1 MNIHW
6 VNHASFITE
15 LPGFRMISDPWLE
28 GRVFNRSWAH
38 LLPTQ
43 FSSKYYKNIN
53 YIWFSHEHPDHF
65 FPPNLQKIEAQEK
78 ARIQVLYQKTKD
90 DKVSQYCRK
99 AGFAR
104 VIDLLPWQPL
114 SLPEGVEVL
123 NAKVLNDTDSW
134 MVLKASGK
142 TLVNVNDC
150 VFKDDRELE
159 RIAQAAGPIDVLF
172 TQFSFASWVGNPDDP
187 TSITRA
193 AQEKFEEIRRQVR
206 LLKPQYVVP
215 FASYVW
221 FCHRDNFFMNAYANT
236 VQQVVELLRSLDVVP
251 IVLAPGDT

>member
-1 MNIHW
+1 M
-6 VNHASFITE
+6 
-15 LPGFRMISDPWLE
+15 
-28 GRVFNRSWAH
+28 
-38 LLPTQ
+38 
-43 FSSKYYKNIN
+43 
-53 YIWFSHEHPDHF
+53 
-65 FPPNLQKIEAQEK
+65 
-78 ARIQVLYQKTKD
+78 
-90 DKVSQYCRK
+90 
-99 AGFAR
+99 
-104 VIDLLPWQPL
+104 
-114 SLPEGVEVL
+114 EVL